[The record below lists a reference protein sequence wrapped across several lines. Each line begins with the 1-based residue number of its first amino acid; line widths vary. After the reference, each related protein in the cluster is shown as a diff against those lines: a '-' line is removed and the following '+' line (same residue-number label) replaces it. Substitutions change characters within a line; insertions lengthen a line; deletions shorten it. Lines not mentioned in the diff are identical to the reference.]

1 MENIANSEVL
11 TPKSGHEVLFNT
23 ITFVLGE
30 QIYAVNILYIR
41 DIVMGKLIYRIP
53 NSDSILLGVTNL
65 RGEIIP
71 VFSLKEFLGFS
82 ETRSEN
88 VEKQTVIQP
97 SEDEYL
103 IIIKIEGRLFAIAV
117 DKIHKNIGITSDIY
131 NEGSYMKKWVQH
143 TIFQGVII
151 DGDYNILMLDII
163 ALLNLLVERNNEK
176 NN

>member
-1 MENIANSEVL
+1 MENISNSEAL
-11 TPKSGHEVLFNT
+11 TQKAGHEVLFNT
-23 ITFVLGE
+23 ITFVLEE

-82 ETRSEN
+82 ETKCEN
-88 VEKQTVIQP
+88 LEKQTVIQP

-131 NEGSYMKKWVQH
+131 NEGSYMKKWVKH

-151 DGDYNILMLDII
+151 DGDHNILMLDII
-163 ALLNLLVERNNEK
+163 SLVNLLVERNNKK